1 MKKAN
6 KDLRKVIKEKHFNCS
21 DLLEY
26 LENNYQKKRREVQEK
41 RRIKNERTI
50 YFI

>member
-1 MKKAN
+1 MRKIN

-26 LENNYQKKRREVQEK
+26 LENNYQKKKKSPRKEEDK
-41 RRIKNERTI
+41 K
-50 YFI
+50 

>member
-21 DLLEY
+21 DLLKY
-26 LENNYQKKRREVQEK
+26 LENNYQKKGSPRKEEDK
-41 RRIKNERTI
+41 K
-50 YFI
+50 